1 MKMEMLHRFNVND
14 IIIYITNENMLYK
27 DNISWNTMNGNMN
40 NIKDGNTNMNNR
52 KPNILTSI
60 ADFQLL
66 LGTLLTGL
74 GRGFQRAMM
83 EKEKEKGNG
92 NGNGN
97 GPIINI
103 NKKDLSRIGNQL
115 MGGQQQNG
123 QSDKSRNLMDHARMA
138 KDGIHVASTVVSGLS
153 KQAVALS
160 DTFWSTL
167 IDMAT
172 AGVLDKK
179 WSELTP
185 ELEKRVL
192 TLAATLDAMAKNPE
206 VVRAVREIGMSLSL
220 MGIDLIDA
228 VQPSLEE
235 IASKGWESLEKIG
248 STSVKGGVDTGVAF
262 AQAMLAEIPVV
273 GGIIDLM
280 FAGGKGLNNIGKLVN
295 EFTEESGKYIQPV
308 GDMIKKGSEVVEKSE
323 QRINNIQQNLNRLSQ
338 VGTQRDSRQVGGR
351 KRMKQKIRKTTL
363 RIRKSLSSFQQNK
376 QKRLRKKTLKKVM
389 MKGKGKGKGKRK
401 GN

>member
-1 MKMEMLHRFNVND
+1 
-14 IIIYITNENMLYK
+14 MLYK
-27 DNISWNTMNGNMN
+27 DNISWNTMNERKDGNMNNGNMNNGNMNNGNMN
-40 NIKDGNTNMNNR
+40 NIKDENRNMNNR

-92 NGNGN
+92 
-97 GPIINI
+97 PLINI

-123 QSDKSRNLMDHARMA
+123 QSDKSRNLMDRARMA

-153 KQAVALS
+153 KQGVALS

-172 AGVLDKK
+172 GGVLDKK

-206 VVRAVREIGMSLSL
+206 VVRAVRDIGMSLSL

-280 FAGGKGLNNIGKLVN
+280 IAGGKGLNNMAKLVN

-308 GDMIKKGSEVVEKSE
+308 GDMIKKGSEAVEKSE

-376 QKRLRKKTLKKVM
+376 QKRLRKKTLKKVLM
-389 MKGKGKGKGKRK
+389 KGKGKRK
-401 GN
+401 GKEREKKGKRKGN

>member
-1 MKMEMLHRFNVND
+1 
-14 IIIYITNENMLYK
+14 MLYK
-27 DNISWNTMNGNMN
+27 DNISWNTMNERKDGNMNNGNMN
-40 NIKDGNTNMNNR
+40 NIKDENMNMNNR

-83 EKEKEKGNG
+83 EKEREKEKEKGK
-92 NGNGN
+92 GN
-97 GPIINI
+97 GPVINI

-115 MGGQQQNG
+115 MGGQQRNG

-153 KQAVALS
+153 KQGVALS

-172 AGVLDKK
+172 GGVLDKK

-206 VVRAVREIGMSLSL
+206 VVRAVRDIGMSLSL

-280 FAGGKGLNNIGKLVN
+280 IAGGKGLNNMAKLAN

-308 GDMIKKGSEVVEKSE
+308 GDMIKKGSEAVEKSE

-338 VGTQRDSRQVGGR
+338 VGTPRDSRQVGGR

-376 QKRLRKKTLKKVM
+376 QKRLRKKTLKKVLM
-389 MKGKGKGKGKRK
+389 KGKGKGKGKGKRK

>member
-1 MKMEMLHRFNVND
+1 
-14 IIIYITNENMLYK
+14 MLYK
-27 DNISWNTMNGNMN
+27 DNISWNTMNMNEKNMDEKN
-40 NIKDGNTNMNNR
+40 MDGKNMDG

-66 LGTLLTGL
+66 LGTLLSGL
-74 GRGFQRAMM
+74 GRGFQQAIAK
-83 EKEKEKGNG
+83 KEKQDGS
-92 NGNGN
+92 
-97 GPIINI
+97 INI
-103 NKKDLSRIGNQL
+103 NKKNLSRMIGNQL
-115 MGGQQQNG
+115 IGGQQDVVDGQQRDG
-123 QSDKSRNLMDHARMA
+123 QSDKSRKLLDNARMA
-138 KDGIHVASTVVSGLS
+138 KDGIDVASTVISGLS
-153 KQAVALS
+153 KQAIALS

-172 AGVLDKK
+172 GGVLEKK
-179 WSELTP
+179 WSDLTP

-206 VVRAVREIGMSLSL
+206 VVQAVREIGMSLSL

-235 IASKGWESLEKIG
+235 ITSKGWKSLQKIG

-280 FAGGKGLNNIGKLVN
+280 IAGGKGLNNMAKLVN

-308 GDMIKKGSEVVEKSE
+308 GDMIKKGSEAVQKSE
-323 QRINNIQQNLNRLSQ
+323 QNISKIQQNLNRLSQ
-338 VGTQRDSRQVGGR
+338 VGTLRNRQVGGS

-363 RIRKSLSSFQQNK
+363 RIRKSLSTFQQNK
-376 QKRLRKKTLKKVM
+376 QKRLRKKTLKKKV
-389 MKGKGKGKGKRK
+389 KGKR
-401 GN
+401 